1 MPIDDS
7 DDVPAEADDEP
18 AEPDIAGVLHFELSS
33 AALGH
38 DYPATAISA
47 EIGRVAIAA
56 ARVDQEYALLLSAL
70 HAGRRADWDFEDLRR
85 RRSAW
90 LRETSLHRV
99 RELFEEQLLEQA
111 HDVVRAA
118 YSALDQRHV
127 AMHSVWTLTG
137 PDAMTSVPDLVAAL
151 GSPDPD
157 AALAALVGRDV
168 DSDDWRAVQP
178 RTGGPGPNS
187 VVQLRS
193 IRRELEHAQDSL
205 FELRLRLAS
214 ALYVGK
220 PTGARRVVV
229 DPDAGKPPT

>member
-1 MPIDDS
+1 MS
-7 DDVPAEADDEP
+7 EDEP
-18 AEPDIAGVLHFELSS
+18 TEPEVVGVLRFELSS
-33 AALGH
+33 IALGH

-85 RRSAW
+85 RGSAW
-90 LRETSLHRV
+90 LRDTSLHRAE
-99 RELFEEQLLEQA
+99 ELFEGQLLEQA
-111 HDVVRAA
+111 RDVVRTA

-137 PDAMTSVPDLVAAL
+137 PDALTPVPDLVAAL
-151 GSPDPD
+151 EGPDPD

-168 DSDDWRAVQP
+168 DSDGWRAVHP
-178 RTGGPGPNS
+178 RTGGPGPDS
-187 VVQLRS
+187 VLQLRT
-193 IRRELEHAQDSL
+193 IRRELEHAQDRL
-205 FELRLRLAS
+205 TDLRFRLAS

-220 PTGARRVVV
+220 PSGARRVIV
-229 DPDAGKPPT
+229 DPDAGEPPA